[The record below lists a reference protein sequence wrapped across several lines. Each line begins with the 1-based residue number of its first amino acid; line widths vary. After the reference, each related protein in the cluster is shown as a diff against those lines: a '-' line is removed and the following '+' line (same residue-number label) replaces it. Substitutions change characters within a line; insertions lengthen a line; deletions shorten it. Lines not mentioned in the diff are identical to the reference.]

1 MISVRFILTVFCLL
15 TCSFFFFVSI
25 GNTQA
30 EPQWLEK
37 IDTRWDEWKKK
48 AEIGVQDPLIGWHY
62 YWKDGFCIDSN
73 EKALKLRFNGR
84 ALLDGGYIGAD
95 DELKS
100 AFPDLVG
107 GKIELRDLRLT
118 MFGMLYDWMEFKF
131 SVDFANVRD
140 VKDQWI
146 RFTKIPYIGQITLG
160 HMKESFRVEMWESI
174 TRSAC

>member
-1 MISVRFILTVFCLL
+1 
-15 TCSFFFFVSI
+15 
-25 GNTQA
+25 
-30 EPQWLEK
+30 
-37 IDTRWDEWKKK
+37 
-48 AEIGVQDPLIGWHY
+48 
-62 YWKDGFCIDSN
+62 
-73 EKALKLRFNGR
+73 
-84 ALLDGGYIGAD
+84 
-95 DELKS
+95 
-100 AFPDLVG
+100 
-107 GKIELRDLRLT
+107 